1 MIFCQELKNYKN
13 ERSIF
18 HESIRI
24 IFFII
29 FLIYS
34 MVVNANVKEI
44 YPFDSPIQSK
54 QFNQLT
60 AQLRCLV
67 CQNENLADSG
77 SDFAKDIMQQIYN
90 MVKQDKSNKVIK
102 QYLVKRYGDFILYDP
117 PFDAV
122 TIMLW
127 LTPLFL
133 LLIGGVIFFKVLK
146 KQPSV
151 LEPSQDDV

>member
-1 MIFCQELKNYKN
+1 MRYGRMIFCQELKNYKN

-102 QYLVKRYGDFILYDP
+102 QYLVKRYGDFI
-117 PFDAV
+117 
-122 TIMLW
+122 
-127 LTPLFL
+127 
-133 LLIGGVIFFKVLK
+133 
-146 KQPSV
+146 
-151 LEPSQDDV
+151 